1 VRQPLHLYLA
11 LSILSSRLPLITRRS
26 VLVPVPASR
35 TTSTSKTLPKI
46 QSLKRK
52 KEEEGEEE
60 EEEGDDSKAG
70 DSDNLGFTEPEDP
83 DEADIH
89 ETGFFFSSSIPDK
102 QLFDIDATGGD
113 ITKMIKGAL
122 PALASEKMQRL
133 YDTIPAH
140 LAKLEY
146 DICASSRYFTYD
158 AVAM

>member
-11 LSILSSRLPLITRRS
+11 LIILSSRLPRITRRS
-26 VLVPVPASR
+26 VLVPAPASR
-35 TTSTSKTLPKI
+35 TTSTSNTLPNI
-46 QSLKRK
+46 QSLKLK
-52 KEEEGEEE
+52 KEEDEED
-60 EEEGDDSKAG
+60 EGDDSKAG
-70 DSDNLGFTEPEDP
+70 DPDNLDFTEPEDP

-89 ETGFFFSSSIPDK
+89 ETGFFFSLSVPDK

-113 ITKMIKGAL
+113 ITKMIEGAL

-140 LAKLEY
+140 LAKSECS
-146 DICASSRYFTYD
+146 ICASSRYFTYD